1 MREAVRHNPP
11 GRFFLQTVVTDSG
24 GGIQGL
30 FQVARLENTVPL
42 HVIAPDAGKA
52 VSLKLNLDGNPIGV
66 RLGSLALQFLS
77 LFTDAE
83 KILYVVPDLV
93 REHVTQREVTAA
105 AEFLLHIL
113 VEREIDI
120 DLLVSRAVEGAHR
133 ALAITAGGRCGSR
146 VKNQFGRCVAASGLL
161 ENFAPGIFRCLQSDP
176 GEIRELLFFS
186 GRLVIGGRRGGRG
199 LSRCSAVQKRCKV
212 DAVVTRHEH
221 DDKKQNAAFSSNRR
235 ETAAS
240 A

>member
-83 KILYVVPDLV
+83 KILYVVPDLD
-93 REHVTQREVTAA
+93 RKSTRLNSSHVT
-105 AEFLLHIL
+105 
-113 VEREIDI
+113 
-120 DLLVSRAVEGAHR
+120 
-133 ALAITAGGRCGSR
+133 
-146 VKNQFGRCVAASGLL
+146 
-161 ENFAPGIFRCLQSDP
+161 
-176 GEIRELLFFS
+176 
-186 GRLVIGGRRGGRG
+186 
-199 LSRCSAVQKRCKV
+199 
-212 DAVVTRHEH
+212 
-221 DDKKQNAAFSSNRR
+221 
-235 ETAAS
+235 
-240 A
+240 